1 MKSIE
6 SQSLMALI
14 VYSIGSYQQGHDHF
28 KARHLDSAL
37 ENYNLLKDYVVCNEK
52 YIEEKENFKKDG
64 SAKTPLVNAQRGFKK
79 ARKKLLDFVAE
90 QNQKP

>member
-1 MKSIE
+1 
-6 SQSLMALI
+6 
-14 VYSIGSYQQGHDHF
+14 
-28 KARHLDSAL
+28 
-37 ENYNLLKDYVVCNEK
+37 VCNEK